1 MARTAII
8 SDIHGH
14 WDGLQIVCDHI
25 NTMQVDRII
34 CLGDVVEGGD
44 YNDQVVTFLKTNN
57 IPTVRGNHDDYNNC
71 NLQPE
76 NFQWLKNL
84 PIVLVEESIV
94 FTHISPR
101 KTPKRVSTSIEA
113 WNIFDETDYRLIFIG
128 HNHFPALF
136 SADCDEYANSTSH
149 SVDVGCYSLDLNN
162 RYVICFG
169 AVGYPRGGGWFLRY
183 GIFDDSAQTVE
194 FVKIAGSLLPYGYP

>member
-1 MARTAII
+1 MTRTAII

-25 NTMQVDRII
+25 STMQVDRII

-44 YNDQVVTFLKTNN
+44 QNDQVIAFLRTNH
-57 IPTVRGNHDDYNNC
+57 IPTIRGNHDEYNNC
-71 NLQPE
+71 DLKPE
-76 NFQWLKNL
+76 NFQWLKSL
-84 PIVLVEESIV
+84 PIALIEESII

-101 KTPKRVSTSIEA
+101 KTPSRVSTSIEA

-128 HNHFPALF
+128 HNHFPVLF

-149 SVDVGCYSLDLNN
+149 PVDIGRHSLDPNN
-162 RYVICFG
+162 RYVVCFG
-169 AVGYPRGGGWFLRY
+169 AVGYPRGGGLFLRY

-194 FVKIAGSLLPYGYP
+194 FVKIVGPLLSYGYP